1 MGKEYIIRS
10 LSEYIKIV
18 KELTDEIQE
27 KNPRYEV
34 WFRGQEKWNYE
45 LSPKGLRTIK
55 KLTPC
60 QYMREGE
67 DIEILPLNDMLNDF
81 KRKAIDNLDYK
92 PTSLIEWCIIAQ
104 HYGLP
109 TKLLD
114 WTTNALVG
122 LYFALPSNEC
132 LKKSKGISKD
142 DIVDLIK
149 WKDVNI
155 DDIENMSFEEV
166 YNEKLKFNEF
176 NNYKYESVEEFSEI
190 ELENSA
196 VVYIMSPNLINENT
210 IGIDE
215 IIYTKENEKVEEEME
230 YFLNASKYGERKIIS
245 GISDKATN
253 DFPICINCNEIDK
266 RIKFQSGCFTL
277 HGIYCAPLDFYNV
290 IKKDIHKLCIPYK
303 YVEKIRSELDACGI
317 NRYFIYQ
324 DLNSLSEILYNKQLK
339 IFKNIE

>member
-10 LSEYIKIV
+10 LSEYIEVV
-18 KELTDEIQE
+18 KELTNEIQE

-92 PTSLIEWCIIAQ
+92 PNSLIEWCIIAQ

-122 LYFALPSNEC
+122 LYFSLPSEEC
-132 LKKSKGISKD
+132 LRKSKSISKN

-149 WKDVNI
+149 WEEVDI
-155 DDIENMSFEEV
+155 DDIENMSFEEI
-166 YNEKLKFNEF
+166 YNKKLKINEF
-176 NNYKYESVEEFSEI
+176 NDYQYESVTEFSEI

-196 VVYIMSPNLINENT
+196 VVYIMSPNLINKNT

-215 IIYTKENEKVEEEME
+215 VIYTKGNEVVEDEME
-230 YFLNASKYGERKIIS
+230 YFLNASKYGERKVIS
-245 GISDKATN
+245 GISNTATN

-277 HGIYCAPLDFYNV
+277 HGICCAPLDFYDV
-290 IKKDIHKLCIPYK
+290 IRREIHKLCIPYK
-303 YVEKIRSELDACGI
+303 YVKKIRDELNTCGI
-317 NRYFIYQ
+317 NKYFIYQ
-324 DLNSLSEILYNKQLK
+324 DLNSLSETLYDKELEMF
-339 IFKNIE
+339 FKGK